1 MMLVVVQDLKDTKER
16 QYAKLPVVQLNSQF
30 LTRHGIY
37 IMDAGLV
44 SHRFVCIM
52 LLCMYCFGD

>member
-1 MMLVVVQDLKDTKER
+1 MLVVVQDLKDTKER

-37 IMDAGLV
+37 IMDTGLV
-44 SHRFVCIM
+44 NHRFLYII
-52 LLCMYCFGD
+52 LL